1 MRYASRTG
9 NAASV
14 ATDCLIVPRRTA
26 RDTAAALGV
35 TEQVDLVLDG
45 TKGKAGGVARAFL
58 TGRPSRLLIVGA
70 EDKDA
75 DEESKLAAFRR
86 DAKAAATAAA
96 ALDVADATVC
106 VDDFEAGNTDAYW
119 KTRTMLDAVSHA
131 AYRFTPYKSS
141 KEEAAKLRR
150 VGVLSRQRA
159 KTRRAVGHAQALD
172 DGLALAKDLG
182 NQPPNVCNPTY
193 LAREARRLARG
204 TANVA
209 TTVLDEKRMAELGM
223 GAFLSVTRGSAT
235 PGKMIIVN
243 YKGGK
248 RGERPVVLVGK
259 GITFDT
265 GGISIK
271 ASASMEEMKWD
282 MCGAASVLGA
292 MKAAIAAELPLNLI
306 VMAAAAE
313 NMPGGRASRPSDIV
327 TSMSGQTVEIIN
339 TDAEGR
345 LVLCDALTYAKRFK
359 PAAVV
364 DIATLTGA
372 QVVALGSHA
381 SALYANDDA
390 LAGALASAGDE
401 TGDRMWRM
409 PLWDDYQRALDSG
422 FADMKNVGGGR
433 AAGSIVAACFLSR
446 FTKDYPWAHLD
457 IAGSAYVSGKGST
470 GRPLPA
476 LFEYLVKA
484 AS

>member
-14 ATDCLIVPRRTA
+14 ATDCLVVPRRTA
-26 RDTAAALGV
+26 RETGAAMGV
-35 TEQVDLVLDG
+35 AEQVELALNG
-45 TKGKAGGVARAFL
+45 TKGRAGGVAKVFL
-58 TGRPSRLLIVGA
+58 KGRPSRLLMVGA
-70 EDKDA
+70 DDTDA
-75 DEESKLAAFRR
+75 DDAAKLADFQR
-86 DAKAAATAAA
+86 DAKAAANAVAG
-96 ALDVADATVC
+96 LDVADATLC
-106 VDDFEAGNTDAYW
+106 VDDFDAPSADAYW
-119 KTRTMLDAVSHA
+119 KTRTMLAAVSHA

-141 KEEAAKLRR
+141 KPKAATLRHL
-150 VGVLSRQRA
+150 GVLSRQRA

-172 DGLALAKDLG
+172 DGLGLAKDLG
-182 NQPPNVCNPTY
+182 NQPPNVCNPTF
-193 LAREARRLARG
+193 LARAARTLSRG
-204 TANVA
+204 AANVT
-209 TTVLDEKRMAELGM
+209 TTVLDEKKMAELGM

-243 YKGGK
+243 YRGGN
-248 RGERPVVLVGK
+248 RGDKPVVLVGK

-265 GGISIK
+265 GGINIK
-271 ASASMEEMKWD
+271 SSAGMDEMKWD

-292 MKAAIAAELPLNLI
+292 MKAAISAELPINLI
-306 VMAAAAE
+306 VVAAAAE
-313 NMPGGRASRPSDIV
+313 NMPGSRASRPSDIV
-327 TSMSGQTVEIIN
+327 TTMSGKTVEIMN

-345 LVLCDALTYAKRFK
+345 LVLCDALTYVKRFK

-390 LAGALASAGDE
+390 LAGALASAGDGA
-401 TGDRMWRM
+401 GDRMWRM
-409 PLWDDYQRALDSG
+409 PLWDDYQNALDSA

-446 FTKDYPWAHLD
+446 FANDFPWAHLD

-476 LFEYLVKA
+476 LFDYLVNA